1 MFSFIACK
9 CKYCNVALSRKV
21 KIIDASNDFKEGKN
35 QNELLPE
42 HVAKIVKAYQ
52 GATDVEKYMRVV
64 AISELAENDY
74 NLSVSS
80 YVVAKDNR
88 VKINIEELNN
98 EVSKTVKKIDKLR
111 TDINAI
117 IKEIEA

>member
-1 MFSFIACK
+1 MMTDDH
-9 CKYCNVALSRKV
+9 
-21 KIIDASNDFKEGKN
+21 IDMIM
-35 QNELLPE
+35 ELFDSKADVP
-42 HVAKIVKAYQ
+42 HVAVSIDNSKI
-52 GATDVEKYMRVV
+52 
-64 AISELAENDY
+64 AENDY